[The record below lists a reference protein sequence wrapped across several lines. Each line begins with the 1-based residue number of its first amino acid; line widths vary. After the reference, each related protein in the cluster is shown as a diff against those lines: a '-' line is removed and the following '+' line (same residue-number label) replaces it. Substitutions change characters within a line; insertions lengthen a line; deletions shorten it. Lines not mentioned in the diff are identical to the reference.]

1 MSRSGD
7 AASDG
12 YWEGISGRD
21 GSPAANHHPG
31 PGYGRGLLALTR
43 AGLAWVA
50 EAQVGVI
57 KVSPPRWAGWRKRW
71 RTRAASRRTGVG
83 PSMPSPGRR
92 CRHQRR
98 RPGYVA
104 SWGRGGAFAHRFGD
118 RYRTLRA
125 GEGLR
130 VGAVGVRAVAPPADR
145 LQSVADRGSPY

>member
-1 MSRSGD
+1 
-7 AASDG
+7 
-12 YWEGISGRD
+12 
-21 GSPAANHHPG
+21 
-31 PGYGRGLLALTR
+31 
-43 AGLAWVA
+43 
-50 EAQVGVI
+50 
-57 KVSPPRWAGWRKRW
+57 
-71 RTRAASRRTGVG
+71 
-83 PSMPSPGRR
+83 MPSPGRR

-125 GEGLR
+125 GEELR